1 MLYYC
6 QISVLNQVIMQNKR
20 KENVMPPKTKV
31 TKEDIIS
38 AAIEIVRESGSD
50 NINARA
56 IAARL
61 NCSTQPIFSNFDSM
75 EMLKHETVS
84 GAAKIFH
91 EYVAK
96 CMSSLQYPPYKA
108 SGIAYIRFAKE
119 EKQLFRLLFMRDR
132 SNENSSVEDE
142 TSDELIEMIAA
153 QSGMSI
159 EDARLFH
166 LEMWIFVHGAASM
179 FATTYLEPDEELI
192 SSMLTD
198 VYSGLMHRFKNKG
211 EA

>member
-1 MLYYC
+1 
-6 QISVLNQVIMQNKR
+6 
-20 KENVMPPKTKV
+20 MPPKTKV
-31 TKEDIIS
+31 TKKDIIS
-38 AAIEIVRESGSD
+38 AAIEIVRESGSETL
-50 NINARA
+50 NARA

-75 EMLKHETVS
+75 EILKQETVS
-84 GAAKIFH
+84 GAMELFH
-91 EYVAK
+91 KYLAD

-132 SNENSSVEDE
+132 SKENSSVENE

-159 EDARLFH
+159 EDAKLFH
-166 LEMWIFVHGAASM
+166 MEMWIFVHGTASM
-179 FATTYLEPDEELI
+179 FATTYLELDEELI

-198 VYSGLMHRFKNKG
+198 IYSGLLHRFKNKG